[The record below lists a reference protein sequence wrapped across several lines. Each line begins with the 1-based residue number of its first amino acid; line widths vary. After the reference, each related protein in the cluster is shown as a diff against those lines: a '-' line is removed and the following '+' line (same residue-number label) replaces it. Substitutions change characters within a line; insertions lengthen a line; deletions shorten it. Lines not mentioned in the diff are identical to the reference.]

1 MKNIDYMSLDL
12 KTLENIL
19 INKFS
24 DCYNQPHRFY
34 HNLSH
39 IKQMLLLMYNYRDIF
54 ELTPHEMHILTVAI
68 CAHDV
73 VYNTPMVERYFKY
86 SSNEVQSAQACHDEL
101 KGFFEYEI
109 LDRILQ
115 LIMSTEY
122 IKCVERSLVSFKD
135 RRGEDRLIAI
145 LHDLDFYGF
154 MDSTTCSKND
164 ELIMFEYVGLNPS
177 ALQLI
182 PFLKGRLQFLNA
194 ASQIPIYETEYF
206 RKFNET
212 AKDNIKESIKKLK
225 ENNPTLI

>member
-1 MKNIDYMSLDL
+1 MVIDYFEISPKM
-12 KTLENIL
+12 LEMHL
-19 INKFS
+19 EVKVKERYS
-24 DCYNQPHRFY
+24 QAHRFY
-34 HNLSH
+34 HNFTH
-39 IKQMLLLMYNYRDIF
+39 VKTMMTLLNNYRDIF
-54 ELTPHEMHILTVAI
+54 KITTREYRILTMAI
-68 CAHDV
+68 YYHDV
-73 VYNTPMVERYFKY
+73 VYNTPMVERYFRY

-109 LDRILQ
+109 LDRILH

-135 RRGEDRLIAI
+135 RRGEDRLISI

-194 ASQIPIYETEYF
+194 AAQIPIYETEYF
-206 RKFNET
+206 RKFNDT
-212 AKDNIKESIKKLK
+212 ANDNIKASIKKLK
-225 ENNPTLI
+225 ENNPDLI